1 MKKRWIRFVAVFFAL
16 IASFMLFATLSCW
29 LPDRAIQKHVSQ
41 AALSLHER
49 GEYPNAIID
58 KVACRQDNFTDAI
71 ILNQIFCIDRSH
83 PLKSAMSAVRGCSEN
98 PYDVTGA
105 LLQTTRY
112 ETDIIPLTYPRY
124 WHGNTF
130 LFRFLLSFM
139 NYSNLQWLMFAVSTL
154 LMVFFVI
161 CYYPRAGI
169 WNTFAF
175 VLSWLLV
182 YGFIMQFSM
191 QFFPVLALA
200 LICSILI
207 VQHDDNP
214 AYIAMLFFI
223 IGCLTCYF
231 DLLTTPL
238 LTFGWPLA
246 VWISLQKSSTIK
258 LKNNLLQIIG
268 WGALWGTGYG
278 LTFVSKWALG
288 SWILKTNVLQD
299 ATDQV
304 AYRMASSD
312 FTRWDAIAQN
322 FNMLPLSMVLA
333 VLVLFVLLMVL
344 RFRAQGGSKALLL
357 LLTALLPYVWY
368 LLVANHSY
376 LHAWFT
382 YRLQAVSL
390 AALFMA
396 LLSFSSGKGM
406 LTRKNRSSHS

>member
-58 KVACRQDNFTDAI
+58 EVACRQDNFTDAI

-83 PLKSAMSAVRGCSEN
+83 PLKSAMSAVRGCTDN
-98 PYDVTGA
+98 PFDVTGA
-105 LLQTTRY
+105 LLKTTRY
-112 ETDIIPLTYPRY
+112 ESDIVPLPYPRY

-154 LMVFFVI
+154 LLIFFVI
-161 CYYPRAGI
+161 GYYPRAGI

-200 LICSILI
+200 LICSTLI

-258 LKNNLLQIIG
+258 LKNNLWQIIG

-278 LTFVSKWALG
+278 LTFASKWALG
-288 SWILKTNVLQD
+288 SLILKTNVLRD

-396 LLSFSSGKGM
+396 LLSFSKIR
-406 LTRKNRSSHS
+406 TRR

>member
-1 MKKRWIRFVAVFFAL
+1 MKKRWFRFVAVFVVL

-29 LPDRAIQKHVSQ
+29 MPDRAIQKHVSQ
-41 AALSLHER
+41 AALTLHKN
-49 GEYPNAIID
+49 GIYPNAMID

-83 PLKSAMSAVRGCSEN
+83 PLKSAMSAVRGCTDN
-98 PYDVTGA
+98 PFDVTGA
-105 LLQTTRY
+105 LLKTTRY
-112 ETDIIPLTYPRY
+112 EQDIKPITYPRY

-139 NYSNLQWLMFAVSTL
+139 SYSNLQWLMFAVSTL
-154 LMVFFVI
+154 LLIFFVI

-169 WNTFAF
+169 WNTLAF

-182 YGFIMQFSM
+182 YGFVMQFSM

-207 VQHDDNP
+207 IPHDDNP
-214 AYIAMLFFI
+214 AYIAMLLFI

-246 VWISLQKSSTIK
+246 VWISLQRSSTIN
-258 LKNNLLQIIG
+258 LKDSLLQITG

-278 LTFVSKWALG
+278 LTFASKWALG

-299 ATDQV
+299 AADQV
-304 AYRMASSD
+304 AYRMTSSD
-312 FTRWDAIAQN
+312 FTRWDAVTQN
-322 FNMLPLSMVLA
+322 FSMLPLSMLLTVLI
-333 VLVLFVLLMVL
+333 LLCILMVL
-344 RFRAQGGSKALLL
+344 RFRAQGGTKALLL
-357 LLTALLPYVWY
+357 LMTALLPYVWY

-382 YRLQAVSL
+382 YRLQAVSI
-390 AALFMA
+390 AALLMA
-396 LLSFSSGKGM
+396 ILSFCSDR
-406 LTRKNRSSHS
+406 TRRFSRR

>member
-58 KVACRQDNFTDAI
+58 EVACRQDNFTDAI

-112 ETDIIPLTYPRY
+112 EPDIIPLTYPRY

-154 LMVFFVI
+154 LLIFFVI
-161 CYYPRAGI
+161 GYYPRAGI
-169 WNTFAF
+169 WNTIAF

-207 VQHDDNP
+207 IPHDDNP
-214 AYIAMLFFI
+214 AYIAMLFFV

-238 LTFGWPLA
+238 LTFGWPLS
-246 VWISLQKSSTIK
+246 VWISLQKSSTLK
-258 LKNNLLQIIG
+258 LKENLLQITG

-288 SWILKTNVLQD
+288 SLILKTNVLRD

-312 FTRWDAIAQN
+312 FTRWDAVTQN
-322 FNMLPLSMVLA
+322 FSMLPLSMLLTVLI
-333 VLVLFVLLMVL
+333 LLCILMVL
-344 RFRAQGGSKALLL
+344 RFRAQGGTKALLL
-357 LLTALLPYVWY
+357 LMTALLPYVWY

-396 LLSFSSGKGM
+396 LLSFSKIR
-406 LTRKNRSSHS
+406 TRR

>member
-1 MKKRWIRFVAVFFAL
+1 MKKRWFRFVAVFVVL

-29 LPDRAIQKHVSQ
+29 MPDRAIQKHVSQ
-41 AALSLHER
+41 AALTLHKN
-49 GEYPNAIID
+49 GIYPNAMID

-71 ILNQIFCIDRSH
+71 ILNQIFCIDRKH
-83 PLKSAMSAVRGCSEN
+83 PLKSAMSAVRGCTDN
-98 PYDVTGA
+98 PFDVTGA
-105 LLQTTRY
+105 LLKTTRY
-112 ETDIIPLTYPRY
+112 EPDILPITYPRY

-139 NYSNLQWLMFAVSTL
+139 SYSNLQWLMFAVSTL
-154 LMVFFVI
+154 LLVFFVI

-169 WNTFAF
+169 WNTLAF

-182 YGFIMQFSM
+182 YGFVMQFSM

-207 VQHDDNP
+207 IPHDDNP
-214 AYIAMLFFI
+214 AYIAMLLFV

-246 VWISLQKSSTIK
+246 VWISLQRSSTIN
-258 LKNNLLQIIG
+258 LKDSLLQITG
-268 WGALWGTGYG
+268 WGALWGTGYS
-278 LTFVSKWALG
+278 LTFASKWALG

-299 ATDQV
+299 AADQV
-304 AYRMASSD
+304 AYRMTSSD
-312 FTRWDAIAQN
+312 FTRWDAVTQN
-322 FNMLPLSMVLA
+322 FSMLPLSMLLTVLI
-333 VLVLFVLLMVL
+333 LLCILMVL
-344 RFRAQGGSKALLL
+344 RFRAQGGTKALLL
-357 LLTALLPYVWY
+357 LMTALLPYIWY

-382 YRLQAVSL
+382 YRLQAVSIS
-390 AALFMA
+390 A
-396 LLSFSSGKGM
+396 LLMAILSFCSDR
-406 LTRKNRSSHS
+406 TRRFSRR

>member
-29 LPDRAIQKHVSQ
+29 MPDRAIQKHVSQ
-41 AALSLHER
+41 AALSFHEQ
-49 GEYPNAIID
+49 GAYPNAVID
-58 KVACRQDNFTDAI
+58 VVACRQDNFTDAI

-83 PLKSAMSAVRGCSEN
+83 PLKSAMSAVRGCSES
-98 PYDVTGA
+98 PFDVTGA
-105 LLQTTRY
+105 LLKTTRY
-112 ETDIIPLTYPRY
+112 ESDIVPLPYPRY

-154 LMVFFVI
+154 LLVFFVI

-169 WNTFAF
+169 WNTLGF

-182 YGFIMQFSM
+182 YGFVMQFSM

-200 LICSILI
+200 LIGSTLI
-207 VQHDDNP
+207 IPHDDNP
-214 AYIAMLFFI
+214 AYIAMLFFV

-246 VWISLQKSSTIK
+246 VWISLQRSSTIS
-258 LKNNLLQIIG
+258 LKDSLLQITG
-268 WGALWGTGYG
+268 WGALWGIGYG
-278 LTFVSKWALG
+278 LTFASKWALG

-304 AYRMASSD
+304 AHRMAASD

-322 FNMLPLSMVLA
+322 FQMLPLPMLLTVLI
-333 VLVLFVLLMVL
+333 LLCILMVL
-344 RFRAQGGSKALLL
+344 RFRAQGGTKALLL
-357 LLTALLPYVWY
+357 ILVALMPYAWY
-368 LLVANHSY
+368 FLIANHSY

-396 LLSFSSGKGM
+396 VLSFCSDR
-406 LTRKNRSSHS
+406 TRRLSRR